1 MVGPVR
7 DPPLVSVIIAT
18 YNWSA
23 ALRLAIASIQRQTM
37 QDFEVLVVGDACTDD
52 SQAVVEGL
60 GDPRIRWSNLPVNCG
75 CQQGPN
81 NFGLAAARG
90 EWIAYLGHD
99 DIWAPRH
106 LETTTA
112 AARAAGCEVA
122 VGGMIMYGPP
132 GSGATRTAGI
142 FAHGRCADKDFVP
155 PSAMLHSRAL
165 IDRIG
170 PWAAPDALRMPVDCD
185 FFQRAHAASEVAST
199 GEVTVFKFNATS
211 RRNAYQIKSTA
222 EQEACLAGLERGDR
236 FIAEELTKVV
246 ASAVAGDWYSIQLHE
261 GEPGVLY
268 RLNRMNKGVEPRY
281 ADDQLHSLA
290 HAERFGLEHEE
301 TGFEWHPM
309 EHSAD
314 FGAFRWTAGAE
325 RSTIELPVRV
335 DRPIA
340 VRLHLLAVAR
350 EDALKDLVLLAQ
362 GVPIETRLQR
372 TSAGTW
378 VVSGLIEPG
387 KCASPVPYVQ
397 VALSGITA
405 VRPVDSGVH
414 TDQRQLGVAVTWIE
428 VAPAD

>member
-1 MVGPVR
+1 MVGSAG
-7 DPPLVSVIIAT
+7 DAPLVSVIIAT

-23 ALRLAIASIQRQTM
+23 ALRLAITSVQRQTIA
-37 QDFEVLVVGDACTDD
+37 DFEVLVVGDACTDD
-52 SQAVVEGL
+52 SQTVVE
-60 GDPRIRWSNLPVNCG
+60 DFDDSRIRWSNLAVNCG

-81 NFGLAAARG
+81 NFGLATARG

-106 LETTTA
+106 LETTVA
-112 AARAAGCEVA
+112 AARAAKAEVA

-142 FAHGRCADKDFVP
+142 FGSGRCADTDFVP

-170 PWAAPDALRMPVDCD
+170 LWAAPGELRMPIDCD
-185 FFQRAHAASEVAST
+185 FFQRARAVSEVAAT

-222 EQEACLAGLERGDR
+222 EQQACLAGLEGGDR
-236 FIAEELTKVV
+236 FIAGELTKVV
-246 ASAVAGDWYSIQLHE
+246 ASAVTGDWYPIQLHE
-261 GEPGVLY
+261 AEPGVLY
-268 RLNRMNKGVEPRY
+268 HLNRMNKGVEPRY
-281 ADDQLHSLA
+281 PDDRLYSLTQ
-290 HAERFGLEHEE
+290 AERFGLEHEE
-301 TGFEWHPM
+301 AGFEWHPM
-309 EHSAD
+309 EHSDA

-325 RSTIELPVRV
+325 RSTIELPVRI
-335 DRPIA
+335 DQPIA
-340 VRLHLLAVAR
+340 VRLHLLAVAQ
-350 EDALKDLVLLAQ
+350 ESALKDLVLVAQ
-362 GVPIETRLQR
+362 GVPIETQLQR

-378 VVSGLIEPG
+378 LVSGLIEPG
-387 KCASPVPYVQ
+387 RGAAPVPYVQ

-414 TDQRQLGVAVTWIE
+414 TDQRRLGAAVSWIE
-428 VAPAD
+428 IAPAA